1 MVANKSLLVPS
12 IFSNYWMRMWSR
24 MWRIMQIEEDVIHH
38 GERPRT
44 PFFFSSPGNEQ
55 LGCRSGKRGW
65 SMQYHRPLY
74 IQPQIPEIS
83 LGTSKWERTISV
95 WSDRNIRGCPLW
107 PVWSFRSVRPKCPFP
122 FDKIVVPSTALLKN
136 NNQTRG
142 GLGPVCATGMYCSIG
157 HVKFPKFQTG
167 IFVKWKAP
175 IIYTNESMI
184 HCSHLPNM
192 VSASWLWKISR
203 GIGNN

>member
-1 MVANKSLLVPS
+1 MLSTEAEG
-12 IFSNYWMRMWSR
+12 R
-24 MWRIMQIEEDVIHH
+24 EHH
-38 GERPRT
+38 
-44 PFFFSSPGNEQ
+44 FFFGSPRNKQ
-55 LGCRSGKRGW
+55 LGCRSWKRGW
-65 SMQYHRPLY
+65 SMVHHRALY

-83 LGTSKWERTISV
+83 LGTSKWERAISV
-95 WSDRNIRGCPLW
+95 WSDQNIRGCPLW
-107 PVWSFRSVRPKCPFP
+107 PVWSFRSVRPNCPFP
-122 FDKIVVPSTALLKN
+122 FDKIVAPSTAFLKN

-142 GLGPVCATGMYCSIG
+142 GLGPVCATGMYRSTG

-184 HCSHLPNM
+184 YCSHLPNM
-192 VSASWLWKISR
+192 VSASWLWKICR